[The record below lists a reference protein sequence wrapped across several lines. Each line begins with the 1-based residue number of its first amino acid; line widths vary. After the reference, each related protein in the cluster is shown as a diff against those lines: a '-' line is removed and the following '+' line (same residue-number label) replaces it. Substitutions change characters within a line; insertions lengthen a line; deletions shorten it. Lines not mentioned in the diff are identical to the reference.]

1 MEQRWGRYVPSKDE
15 RRALR
20 RLVKRGRAGLT
31 ARELADNEAAGML
44 AGITLVWHGLAVVTR
59 GNRFMAPQHAGK
71 AVPDAI
77 IWDDDGRAGRVPSPQ
92 G

>member
-1 MEQRWGRYVPSKDE
+1 MGEVCPEQGREAGFATVGQARE
-15 RRALR
+15 
-20 RLVKRGRAGLT
+20 GRFDGA
-31 ARELADNEAAGML
+31 ELADNEAAGML